1 MSKKIFKSGEYSLQI
16 ITSISGVII
25 VKVADRVTK
34 EEVDHSI
41 FTEVGD
47 QLAEHLANYTKKVEP
62 ILNYLNQ
69 I

>member
-16 ITSISGVII
+16 ITSIGGVII
-25 VKVADRVTK
+25 VKVADRETK

>member
-16 ITSISGVII
+16 ITSIGGVII
-25 VKVADRVTK
+25 VKVADRETK

-69 I
+69 Q

>member
-1 MSKKIFKSGEYSLQI
+1 MSKKIIKAGEYSLHI
-16 ITSISGVII
+16 VTSIGGVII
-25 VKVADRVTK
+25 VKVYNRDTN
-34 EEVDHSI
+34 EEMDHSI

-47 QLAEHLANYTKKVEP
+47 HLADHLANYTKKVEP

>member
-1 MSKKIFKSGEYSLQI
+1 MSKKIFKAGEYSLQI
-16 ITSISGVII
+16 ITSIGGVII
-25 VKVADRVTK
+25 VKVADRETK

>member
-1 MSKKIFKSGEYSLQI
+1 MSKKIFKAGEYSLQI
-16 ITSISGVII
+16 ITSIGGVII
-25 VKVADRVTK
+25 VKVADRETK

-47 QLAEHLANYTKKVEP
+47 QLADHLGRYTKKVET

-69 I
+69 Q

>member
-1 MSKKIFKSGEYSLQI
+1 MSKKIFKSGEFTLHI

-25 VKVADRVTK
+25 VKVADRATK

-47 QLAEHLANYTKKVEP
+47 QLAEHLGQYTKKVEP
-62 ILNYLNQ
+62 IINYLNQ
-69 I
+69 Q